1 MRSPSLANCRS
12 ESFMCHHSNKR
23 IRKADEEELVFT
35 VPQRGTYVSPATQPV
50 DPAAEA
56 DE

>member
-1 MRSPSLANCRS
+1 
-12 ESFMCHHSNKR
+12 MCHHSNKR